1 MHCSKIWRVCQ
12 VYAIRFNEI
21 RLCDAIL
28 FCYNNTKI
36 IEKRGDAVDKRLKE
50 KIVESFRSVLPITAV
65 VFLISITI
73 APLETGSLTMFLCGA
88 VMLILGMGLFQL
100 GVDMAMMPMGEGMG
114 VGITKSKKLWL
125 VAVLCFAIG
134 AVVTIAEPDLTVL
147 ANQVP
152 SIPNPVLILTV
163 AVGVGLFLV
172 VALLR
177 ILFQIKLLHMLWVSY
192 ILVFVMAIFVPNEF
206 IAVAFD
212 SGGVTTGPITVPFI
226 MALGIGMASI
236 RSSGSQDDS
245 FGLVALCSVG
255 PILAVMLLGIV
266 YHAAEAYF
274 TPVVV
279 PDVNTTQD
287 AAMQFAQG
295 LPAYL
300 EEVAIALLPIIGM
313 FVLYQLIS
321 RRFRG
326 KALGRVIIGVL
337 YTYAGLVLFLTG
349 VNVGFMPV
357 GYFIGGEV
365 AASNL
370 KWLLIP
376 IGMLIG
382 YFIVTAEPAVHVL
395 NKQVEEISA
404 GAISAKSMN
413 LSLSLG
419 VAVSVGIA
427 MLRVLMGIPIYYFLV
442 PGYAIALVL
451 GYIESFIPITQG
463 IPGVKLGLSNTVLLY
478 ALYVSGS
485 AAGAWLLM
493 VLKVVLSGL
502 LYAGVQAMI
511 YSFAGGILSLLV
523 MMLIKRVPGVSIVGV
538 SICGAVAHNV
548 GQIVAAS
555 LVVTLPALVL
565 LRYFGILLV
574 CALVTGLL
582 TGIVAKSVFKALAAG
597 GVLKSDPTVSPAK
610 KKKEAQKSAS
620 GQADAAE
627 EKAPQSA
634 QPADLPKKESD
645 PS

>member
-1 MHCSKIWRVCQ
+1 MAKNPNNRPRAAKQDDPMNAAMKFFLAGCVAELYLLIIRRFYVYGTLEQVVAWDDYLKYFAWAGLAVLVVGAVLSSLWRADRSRQQIGWALAGLGAFVGA
-12 VYAIRFNEI
+12 VSAVV
-21 RLCDAIL
+21 RL
-28 FCYNNTKI
+28 NM
-36 IEKRGDAVDKRLKE
+36 
-50 KIVESFRSVLPITAV
+50 SVLTLLYV
-65 VFLISITI
+65 V
-73 APLETGSLTMFLCGA
+73 
-88 VMLILGMGLFQL
+88 
-100 GVDMAMMPMGEGMG
+100 
-114 VGITKSKKLWL
+114 
-125 VAVLCFAIG
+125 
-134 AVVTIAEPDLTVL
+134 
-147 ANQVP
+147 VP
-152 SIPNPVLILTV
+152 
-163 AVGVGLFLV
+163 
-172 VALLR
+172 
-177 ILFQIKLLHMLWVSY
+177 
-192 ILVFVMAIFVPNEF
+192 
-206 IAVAFD
+206 
-212 SGGVTTGPITVPFI
+212 
-226 MALGIGMASI
+226 
-236 RSSGSQDDS
+236 
-245 FGLVALCSVG
+245 
-255 PILAVMLLGIV
+255 AVMLLGIV

-300 EEVAIALLPIIGM
+300 EEVSIALLPIIGM

-451 GYIESFIPITQG
+451 GFFVPNMFTAIAFDSGGVASGPMTATFLLPFAMGACEAVGGDILMDAFGVVAMVAMTPLITIQIMG
-463 IPGVKLGLSNTVLLY
+463 FVSKRRMRAAERVLLID
-478 ALYVSGS
+478 VD
-485 AAGAWLLM
+485 
-493 VLKVVLSGL
+493 
-502 LYAGVQAMI
+502 
-511 YSFAGGILSLLV
+511 
-523 MMLIKRVPGVSIVGV
+523 
-538 SICGAVAHNV
+538 
-548 GQIVAAS
+548 
-555 LVVTLPALVL
+555 
-565 LRYFGILLV
+565 
-574 CALVTGLL
+574 
-582 TGIVAKSVFKALAAG
+582 ALADRFVYYDEDEEG
-597 GVLKSDPTVSPAK
+597 
-610 KKKEAQKSAS
+610 S
-620 GQADAAE
+620 GA
-627 EKAPQSA
+627 
-634 QPADLPKKESD
+634 
-645 PS
+645 